1 MVSNAN
7 IKKSKGD
14 LQKELKKKLEERR
27 EKAAAT
33 EVSVSS
39 KTNEA
44 TDKKNQEKKGIVNNP
59 ICKAKGINNA
69 FTCARMIERNTE
81 LKALRGNGTR
91 KKVSS
96 SVSTEPTEEPI
107 TPTFVEGKGKV
118 VKWSGKTKK
127 VGEEYLMFPSGC
139 TDNEEP
145 GRVKRIFTH
154 KTKKYPK
161 WCSRRRREEKV

>member
-7 IKKSKGD
+7 IKKSKGN

-44 TDKKNQEKKGIVNNP
+44 TDKKNQQKKSMLNNP
-59 ICKAKGINNA
+59 VCKAKGINNA

-96 SVSTEPTEEPI
+96 SVSSEPTEEPI
-107 TPTFVEGKGKV
+107 TPTFVEGKGTK

-139 TDNEEP
+139 TDKEEP
-145 GRVKRIFTH
+145 GRVKRIFTF
-154 KTKKYPK
+154 KTKKHTK
-161 WCSRRRREEKV
+161 WCTRRKEKV